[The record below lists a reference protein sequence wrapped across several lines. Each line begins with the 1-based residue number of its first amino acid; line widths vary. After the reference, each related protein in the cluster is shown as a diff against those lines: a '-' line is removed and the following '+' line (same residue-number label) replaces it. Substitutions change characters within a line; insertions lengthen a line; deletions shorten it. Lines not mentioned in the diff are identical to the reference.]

1 MSSMS
6 ILCGVVDGCQYNQYA
21 DLFFDYDTD
30 MREHAIFAL
39 RYLLAGNA
47 ESQSLVGSL
56 QPAQQDASQG
66 GTHIPM
72 V

>member
-1 MSSMS
+1 
-6 ILCGVVDGCQYNQYA
+6 
-21 DLFFDYDTD
+21 

-47 ESQSLVGSL
+47 ESQNLVRSL
-56 QPAQQDASQG
+56 QPAQTQPQPRDGPG
-66 GTHIPM
+66 GVPLPM